1 MFGAVFL
8 LCLQTDVSDVWVTG
22 MVLSLLGWGGLEQ
35 AGKGV
40 TWEEWEGKEEIQTHE
55 LGEKYWRPGVSGK
68 GKRCL
73 EQSN

>member
-1 MFGAVFL
+1 
-8 LCLQTDVSDVWVTG
+8 